1 FDTFRMGRAV
11 SREDISFLRLMGRVV
26 AVAID
31 DNFNLRQAEAA
42 RAELER
48 QNDRLQQSEREL
60 RELIETIPEM
70 AWTAAPDGAAT
81 FVNGRWSEYTGLSL
95 EATVGP
101 GWRFAVHRDD
111 LQRHVE
117 KWQASVATG
126 EPFEHEVR
134 FRRAADGQ
142 YRWFLVRGVPLRDE
156 RGEVLKWYGIAT
168 DIDDRKS
175 AEHALNVRNNR
186 LQLLL
191 KLTHPDHVEP
201 GASGSAA
208 RDFGLHS
215 RGRACRCGGYCIFR

>member
-1 FDTFRMGRAV
+1 MDGGVRRCRYVCERALV
-11 SREDISFLRLMGRVV
+11 GIYRPFPGSDCWPRLEV
-26 AVAID
+26 
-31 DNFNLRQAEAA
+31 
-42 RAELER
+42 
-48 QNDRLQQSEREL
+48 
-60 RELIETIPEM
+60 
-70 AWTAAPDGAAT
+70 
-81 FVNGRWSEYTGLSL
+81 
-95 EATVGP
+95 
-101 GWRFAVHRDD
+101 FAVHRDD
-111 LQRHVE
+111 LQRHME

-191 KLTHPDHVEP
+191 KLTHQITSNLELREVLR
-201 GASGSAA
+201 ATSAYIREAVHADAAGIAFFDEAACQETA
-208 RDFGLHS
+208 RRDRTRAHRS
-215 RGRACRCGGYCIFR
+215 ERARGRN